1 MALAED
7 NQVITDNI
15 AKVANVE
22 VKLSAELGKTKLPL
36 RDVVEYDKGS
46 IIMLDKAQNDPIDV
60 YVNDILIARGT
71 IIAIEDTYGIKIVE
85 IVDNNRVENK

>member
-1 MALAED
+1 
-7 NQVITDNI
+7 
-15 AKVANVE
+15 
-22 VKLSAELGKTKLPL
+22 
-36 RDVVEYDKGS
+36 
-46 IIMLDKAQNDPIDV
+46 MLDKAQNDPIDV

>member
-7 NQVITDNI
+7 NQVITDNM

>member
-36 RDVVEYDKGS
+36 RDVVEYDEGS